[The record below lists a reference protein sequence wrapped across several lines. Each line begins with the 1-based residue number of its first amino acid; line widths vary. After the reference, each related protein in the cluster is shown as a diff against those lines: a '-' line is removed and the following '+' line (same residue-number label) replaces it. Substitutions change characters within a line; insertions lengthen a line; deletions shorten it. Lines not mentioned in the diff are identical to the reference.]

1 MAKST
6 KNKAYLDQAISTRYS
21 KRTSKN
27 GMNAF
32 KTTKPTGLALKLK
45 KSQRCTPKKIPEN
58 APMPALL
65 PPNPSTTVKT
75 DFGITYDLRDPT

>member
-6 KNKAYLDQAISTRYS
+6 KCKAYLDQAIFTRYS

-32 KTTKPTGLALKLK
+32 KTTKPTGLTLKLK
-45 KSQRCTPKKIPEN
+45 KSQRCTPKKSPEN
-58 APMPALL
+58 APMPTLL
-65 PPNPSTTVKT
+65 PPNPSTSENRFWHHIRLT
-75 DFGITYDLRDPT
+75 